1 MCLRRILDRDMTDY
15 ICKLIQ
21 KISKIALVQHFICNL
36 PPKRLWVNVSFVS
49 QPVNDSSG
57 QEADLLSPR
66 IV

>member
-1 MCLRRILDRDMTDY
+1 M
-15 ICKLIQ
+15 
-21 KISKIALVQHFICNL
+21 QHFTCDL

-49 QPVNDSSG
+49 QAVNDSSG